1 VLYKAAAK
9 TKAENLAEPR
19 DAETPM
25 DPEPVLRTDTSE
37 QVEGPSTETR
47 RVVAKTELPGA
58 ATGDAAK
65 ETETR
70 NDEKASA
77 G

>member
-1 VLYKAAAK
+1 
-9 TKAENLAEPR
+9 
-19 DAETPM
+19 M
-25 DPEPVLRTDTSE
+25 DPEPVLRTDESE

>member
-1 VLYKAAAK
+1 
-9 TKAENLAEPR
+9 
-19 DAETPM
+19 M

-37 QVEGPSTETR
+37 QDAPSTETR